1 MSQDQSR
8 SNLPTS
14 AASSLAALQHLH
26 TQPVSPVH
34 TLSAPASPSD
44 SVPAPASVPIQE
56 VHRQSSP
63 EASLQHSVRVLPLL
77 LSQSTHPMITR
88 SKMMGIF
95 KPKVYTSAWTLP
107 YTSVKN
113 G

>member
-44 SVPAPASVPIQE
+44 SE